1 MKSLRL
7 RGFWIPLLNLLVAFC
22 LWRQIE
28 GLKVALDHRPPI
40 ALINREAWITH
51 LPGESTAKDFEGM
64 NEKLQGLLQP
74 LRDEGYLV
82 IDQNEVILAPE
93 QLWVEP

>member
-1 MKSLRL
+1 MKPLRL
-7 RGFWIPLLNLLVAFC
+7 RAFWIPLLYLLVSFW

-28 GLKVALDHRPPI
+28 RLKVALDHRPPI

-51 LPGESTAKDFEGM
+51 LPSESTTRDFEGL
-64 NEKLQGLLQP
+64 NERLQGLLQP

>member
-1 MKSLRL
+1 MKPLRL
-7 RGFWIPLLNLLVAFC
+7 MAFLIPLLNLPVSFW

-40 ALINREAWITH
+40 ALINREAWITQ
-51 LPGESTAKDFEGM
+51 LPGESTARDFEGM
-64 NEKLQGLLQP
+64 NERLQGLLQP

-82 IDQNEVILAPE
+82 IDQSEVILAPE

>member
-1 MKSLRL
+1 MTA
-7 RGFWIPLLNLLVAFC
+7 FWLPLLSLLVSFW

-28 GLKVALDHRPPI
+28 DLKLALDHRPPI
-40 ALINREAWITH
+40 AVVNRQAWITH

-64 NEKLQGLLQP
+64 NERLQGLLQP
-74 LRDEGYLV
+74 LRNEGYLV